1 MMHILAKIEL
11 TMLDWSFLIGFLV
24 IALGIG
30 AYVAKQSGKSSSEF
44 FLSGRGMPWWLLGF
58 SMVATTFSTDTPN
71 LVTGLIRKN
80 GVAGNW
86 AWWAFLI
93 SGIVTVFFFAKLWR
107 RSGVMTDLEFYEA
120 RYSGKA
126 KSFLRGFRAIYLGVV
141 INILIMATV
150 SLAAIKIGET
160 MLGWNQYQSVGI
172 AMVVTVIFS
181 SMGGFKGVILTDFV
195 LFIMSMVGSF
205 GAAYFAVNHEKV
217 GGLTKLF
224 AHENVAD
231 KLSLFVPAGDGGFG
245 VFASMFLVPLLV
257 VWWST
262 WYPGSEPGG
271 GGYLAQRMLAAKDEK
286 NALGSIFF
294 FQVAHYAIRPW
305 PWILVALASLVIYP
319 TVGDIQSAFPDA
331 TNVAEDSG
339 YSAMLVFLP
348 AGWLGLV
355 LTSLIAAYMSTIS
368 THLNW
373 GSSYV
378 VNDFWKVYIEPEA
391 SEKKLV
397 WIGRISTVIMM
408 IIAAFVAFGLES
420 AKETFDLLV
429 SLGAGTGSVLMARW
443 FWWRVNAWSEIVAV
457 VAAASVAIIF
467 TFVPAGEKLSES
479 LGYFSIPVQVLLV
492 TIAWVAATFATKP
505 TDPEVLRNFLLKSNP
520 GGKGWEKVRIEA
532 ERDGIPLKDDDV
544 KSMNFPLAIVATVAG
559 CFLVYGMLFSIGYML
574 YSEYVLMGIWTVIA
588 IASASVLIINWK
600 KLTT

>member
-1 MMHILAKIEL
+1 MYTLAQIEL
-11 TMLDWSFLIGFLV
+11 TALDWGFLIGFLV
-24 IALGIG
+24 LALGIG
-30 AYVAKQSGKSSSEF
+30 AYVAKQSGKSSSDF

-71 LVTGLIRKN
+71 LVTGLIREK

-86 AWWAFLI
+86 GWWAFLI
-93 SGIVTVFFFAKLWR
+93 TGIVTVFFFAKLWR

-126 KSFLRGFRAIYLGVV
+126 KSFLRGFRAVYLGVI
-141 INILIMATV
+141 INILIMASV

-217 GGLTKLF
+217 GGLSALLT
-224 AHENVAD
+224 HENVSD
-231 KLSLFVPAGDGGFG
+231 KLSLFFPAGESGFG
-245 VFASMFLVPLLV
+245 AFAGLLLVPLLV

-286 NALGSIFF
+286 NAIGSIFF
-294 FQVAHYAIRPW
+294 FQIAHYAIRPW

-319 TVGDIQSAFPDA
+319 SVADIKAAFPNA
-331 TNVAEDSG
+331 SNVAEDSG

-355 LTSLIAAYMSTIS
+355 LTSLVAAYMSTIS

-373 GSSYV
+373 GASYV
-378 VNDFWKVYIEPEA
+378 VNDLWKAYIEPDA

-408 IIAAFVAFGLES
+408 VIAAFVAFGLES
-420 AKETFDLLV
+420 AQDTFNILV
-429 SLGAGTGSVLMARW
+429 ALGAGTGSVLMARW
-443 FWWRVNAWSEIVAV
+443 FWWRVNPWSEIVAV
-457 VAAASVAIIF
+457 VAAALVACF
-467 TFVPAGEKLSES
+467 FNFLPAGKEIAGN
-479 LGYFSIPVQVLLV
+479 LGSWSIPLQVALV
-492 TIAWVAATFATKP
+492 TIAWIVATFVTKP
-505 TDPEVLRNFLLKSNP
+505 TDPEVLRDFVLKSNP
-520 GGKGWEKVRIEA
+520 GGPGWKKVRVEA
-532 ERDGIPLKDDDV
+532 ERDGIPLSEDGV
-544 KSMNFPLAIVATVAG
+544 KGVNFPLAILATIAG
-559 CFLVYGMLFSIGYML
+559 CFLVYGILFSSGYML
-574 YSEYVLMGIWTVIA
+574 YGEYVLMGLWGVIA
-588 IASASVLIINWK
+588 LASAVILKIFWN
-600 KLTT
+600 KLTE